1 MLLSPNQ
8 WGRCSLIAAA
18 LGLCWLTF
26 GAAARSAAA
35 RSELAPGAAW
45 RFAVSGDSRN
55 CGDIVMPAIAEGAR
69 RDGARFYW
77 HLGDFRAGSH
87 VDEDIAQR
95 PEYKSKTLRE
105 DEYLKLEWQDFIDNQ
120 LAPFGSI
127 PVFLGIGNHENHG
140 HVRPGGTYKENR
152 QDYVNAF
159 RRWLDAGPIRQ
170 AQQADGEAELKPYY
184 HWTEDGI
191 DFITLDNATD
201 DQFDEDQM
209 KWIRKVL
216 ARDESDPG
224 VRTIVLGMHKAL
236 PDSISYTHSMSEALN
251 ITSISSGR
259 EVYRELLKAQNE
271 AHKRV
276 YIIASHSHF
285 FMENTFNTSFWR
297 GNGGV
302 LPGWIVGTAGAQR
315 YQLPEGWREA
325 SVAIQHVYGYLLG
338 IVNPRA
344 NEGEAADG
352 AIRFEYKLLNK
363 SDVPPAVEQRFSPA
377 LVDFC
382 FDQNAS
388 TKPL

>member
-1 MLLSPNQ
+1 MRPVRRVA
-8 WGRCSLIAAA
+8 WFTIAA
-18 LGLCWLTF
+18 GFCWLTL
-26 GAAARSAAA
+26 AAPVDLAAQ
-35 RSELAPGAAW
+35 SEPAGGPTW

-95 PEYKSKTLRE
+95 PEYKSRTLSE
-105 DEYLKLEWQDFIDNQ
+105 GEYLKLEWQDFIDNQ

-140 HVRPGGTYKENR
+140 HTRLNGSFAENR
-152 QDYVNAF
+152 ADYVKTF
-159 RRWLDAGPIRQ
+159 HRWLDAEPIRQ
-170 AQQADGEAELKPYY
+170 ARQEDGDSTIKPYY
-184 HWTEDGI
+184 HWTDHGI
-191 DFITLDNATD
+191 DFVTLDNATD
-201 DQFDEDQM
+201 DQFDDEQM
-209 KWIRKVL
+209 KWVHKVL
-216 ARDESDPG
+216 AKDESDPK
-224 VRTIVLGMHKAL
+224 VHSIVLGMHKAL
-236 PDSISYTHSMSEALN
+236 PDSISYTHSMSEAMN
-251 ITSISSGR
+251 VTSISSGR
-259 EVYRELLKAQNE
+259 EVYRELLKAQND
-271 AHKRV
+271 AHKHV

-285 FMENTFNTSFWR
+285 FMDNTFNTSFWK

-315 YQLPEGWREA
+315 YPLPEGWREA
-325 SVAIQHVYGYLLG
+325 DLAIQHVYGYLLG

-344 NEGEAADG
+344 DEGSPADG
-352 AIRFEYKLLNK
+352 TIRFEYKLLNK
-363 SDVPPAVEQRFSPA
+363 SDVPPAVEQRFSPN

-388 TKPL
+388 TRPL